1 MLPSISQSI
10 VFTYTDDLA
19 RASRFF
25 AEVMELDFVVDQ
37 GACHIFRLT
46 AASYLGVCQIADR
59 PKARVGVTITI
70 VSDDVEAWHDF
81 LTKKG
86 VTYVQPPKASPEFG
100 VFSSLFLSPDGYRIE
115 IQRFDNPDWHK
126 GRIETL
132 PIASKD

>member
-1 MLPSISQSI
+1 MRPSISQSV

-25 AEVMELDFVVDQ
+25 REVMELDLVVDQ

-46 AASYLGVCQIADR
+46 PESYLGVCQLADR
-59 PKARVGVTITI
+59 PAGKAGLTITI
-70 VSDDVEAWHDF
+70 VSDEVEAWHDF

-86 VTYVQPPKASPEFG
+86 VTYVQPPKASPAFG

-115 IQRFDNPDWHK
+115 IQRFDDPRWHAGK
-126 GRIETL
+126 AER
-132 PIASKD
+132 